1 MYLHWNII
9 EKRLETREMLSQCCQ
24 WKGVEMIEGED
35 WLGQIQILVN
45 HLIKMIVLGFMVYL
59 EGK

>member
-1 MYLHWNII
+1 
-9 EKRLETREMLSQCCQ
+9 
-24 WKGVEMIEGED
+24 MIEGED